1 MPGGFISDASY
12 IPAGDISDASLN
24 ANFNFISSTPLNIS
38 LLGFDKSVF
47 LDVSGILSK
56 SAYDPRFTDYDAVVA
71 LDVSLVKFRNMFGVE
86 SDALLVEEDLSDPAL
101 LDNVHFIVYQDE
113 IAEFVP
119 NIGINGVVTSGS
131 EELVSSLG
139 APMDQHARNDFVRH
153 LANILFNTS
162 YATEL
167 FINQELLVESAK
179 VAFDAAWG
187 QCKDNLEE
195 ISNTGKNL
203 TDHPYMTYDA
213 SGSYYYLT
221 DASNNSHYGVAN
233 ICGEIFK
240 QIVSRDPERFMNTN
254 TLRVPAV
261 GSDGQG
267 LAQFYLP
274 LIENDIINIKITLN
288 ANSNQDTFG
297 LTYAQRSSSF
307 NPADHTALKPK
318 SYLVQMTLKA

>member
-24 ANFNFISSTPLNIS
+24 TDFNFISSTPLNIS
-38 LLGFDKSVF
+38 LLEFDKNVF

-56 SAYDPRFTDYDAVVA
+56 SAYDPRFTDYDSVVA
-71 LDVSLVKFRNMFGVE
+71 LDVSLVTFRNMFGVE

-101 LDNVHFIVYQDE
+101 LDNVHFIVYQSE
-113 IAEFVP
+113 IADFVP
-119 NIGINGVVTSGS
+119 NIGTKGLVISGS

-167 FINQELLVESAK
+167 FINQELLVQSVK
-179 VAFDAAWG
+179 DAFDAAWD
-187 QCKDNLEE
+187 QCKNTLEE
-195 ISNTGKNL
+195 VSNTNNSA
-203 TDHPYMTYDA
+203 YMTLDA

-221 DASNNSHYGVAN
+221 DASNNSHYGHKN

-261 GSDGQG
+261 GPDGQG

-307 NPADHTALKPK
+307 NPDDHSALKPK

>member
-12 IPAGDISDASLN
+12 IPAGNISDASLN

-38 LLGFDKSVF
+38 LLGLDKNVF
-47 LDVSGILSK
+47 LNVSGILSK
-56 SAYDPRFTDYDAVVA
+56 SAYDPRFTVYDSVVA
-71 LDVSLVKFRNMFGVE
+71 LDVSLVTFRNMFGVE
-86 SDALLVEEDLSDPAL
+86 SDAILVEEDLSNPAL
-101 LDNVHFIVYQDE
+101 LDNVHFIVYHDK

-119 NIGINGVVTSGS
+119 NIGTNGVVISGS

-139 APMDQHARNDFVRH
+139 AAIDQHARNDFVRH
-153 LANILFNTS
+153 LANILFNTP

-167 FINQELLVESAK
+167 FINQELLVQSAK
-179 VAFDAAWG
+179 DAFDAAWV
-187 QCKDNLEE
+187 QCKESLEE
-195 ISNTGKNL
+195 VSNTNNSAHMEL
-203 TDHPYMTYDA
+203 DA

-221 DASNNSHYGVAN
+221 DASNNSYYGYKN

-240 QIVSRDPERFMNTN
+240 QLVSRNPKRFMNTN
-254 TLRVPAV
+254 TLKVPAT
-261 GSDGQG
+261 GPDGQG

-288 ANSNQDTFG
+288 ANPNQDTFG

-307 NPADHTALKPK
+307 NPDDHSALKPK